1 MKTAITINGNPVE
14 VPSDW
19 SEITY
24 GQFLRLKYADTDAK
38 ILSVFTGVDSRHF
51 EDIAPNVLQAILLPT
66 YELGEVPTVDSP
78 LILGKPV
85 PKSIGKMEYARKVN
99 CDNLQSKYEDEE
111 MVGRM
116 VAIYCA
122 DGIEDEDIDAT
133 HERLLNEPIT
143 QVISAGKVISEQLV
157 ELQKS
162 EEKIPSPQ
170 YENEEIRAGIKEF
183 AKYGVFGLVR
193 GISLRHGCTMES
205 VYKWPYNSV
214 LLELRIS
221 SEENAYQRKLNKIMS
236 KQK

>member
-1 MKTAITINGNPVE
+1 LKTAITINGKPVE

-19 SEITY
+19 SEISY
-24 GQFLRLKYADTDAK
+24 GQFLRLKDADTDAK
-38 ILSVFTGVDSRHF
+38 ILSVFTGVDSHHF

-66 YELGEVPTVDSP
+66 YELGELPTIDNP

-85 PKSIGKMEYARKVN
+85 PTSIGKMEYARKVN
-99 CDNLQSKYEDEE
+99 CDNLQRKYEDEE
-111 MVGRM
+111 VVGRM

-122 DGIEDEDIDAT
+122 DGIEDEDIEAM
-133 HERLLNEPIT
+133 HEQLFNEPIT
-143 QVISAGKVISEQLV
+143 QVISAGKVISDQLV

-162 EEKIPSPQ
+162 EEKMPSPQ

-193 GISLRHGCTMES
+193 EIALRHKCTMES

-221 SEENAYQRKLNKIMS
+221 AEENAYQRKLNKILS
-236 KQK
+236 RPK